1 MEIGYIC
8 RYRMVFVI
16 VQTQIERSSQRNTN
30 FKKNDDILKNCV
42 LLLNKY

>member
-1 MEIGYIC
+1 MEIGYIS

-42 LLLNKY
+42 LLLIKY